1 MAALPSDC
9 GASDVGVRSSRG
21 PVGGGLVDGGL
32 VDRLVLLTHGLK
44 VGGLSPSLTETVDAA
59 DALAHLDLLDRRAV
73 RAALRATLVKE
84 PDPHGTFDL
93 LFDRY
98 FPAAL
103 APSAADSDVPGDGG
117 AGGAGDAGRATDSA
131 GDGGA
136 SFADELLRAVRA
148 GDLVALR
155 RLAAALVDAHGGVR
169 NGTTSERYQL
179 HRVMRAAEVPR
190 LTSDVAR
197 ELKGGL
203 DHVDPLAAKLAD
215 REHERLLEEF
225 RRMIAEEIRRR
236 LAEIVGAAD
245 VIRSTRIDELEVMR
259 ASATELRAMR
269 DAVRPLARTLAAR
282 MAQRRRLKRRGKL
295 DVRRTVRRSL
305 DSGGVPM
312 QPALRD
318 RKASKPDVVV
328 LCDVS
333 GSVAEFANFTL
344 LLLSALHD
352 ELARLRSFVFVDG
365 VAEVTELLETAAQG
379 EVGAHAVDPRF
390 LVSRPGVVVGDGHS
404 DYGRVFERFLA
415 AHGDALRPTTTLI
428 VAGDARTNH
437 RPPGESAFRDIA
449 SRVKQ
454 VVWLDPEPS
463 STWNEGDSRLAVYR
477 AHCRA
482 VHEVRTLRQLG
493 DAVAELA

>member
-1 MAALPSDC
+1 
-9 GASDVGVRSSRG
+9 
-21 PVGGGLVDGGL
+21 
-32 VDRLVLLTHGLK
+32 
-44 VGGLSPSLTETVDAA
+44 
-59 DALAHLDLLDRRAV
+59 
-73 RAALRATLVKE
+73 
-84 PDPHGTFDL
+84 
-93 LFDRY
+93 
-98 FPAAL
+98 
-103 APSAADSDVPGDGG
+103 
-117 AGGAGDAGRATDSA
+117 
-131 GDGGA
+131 
-136 SFADELLRAVRA
+136 
-148 GDLVALR
+148 
-155 RLAAALVDAHGGVR
+155 
-169 NGTTSERYQL
+169 
-179 HRVMRAAEVPR
+179 MRAADLPR
-190 LTSDVAR
+190 LSGEASR
-197 ELKGGL
+197 ALKDGL

-225 RRMIAEEIRRR
+225 RRMIADEIRAR

-245 VIRSTRIDELEVMR
+245 IVRSTRIDELEVLR
-259 ASATELRAMR
+259 ASVTELRAMR

-305 DSGGVPM
+305 DTGGVPM

-365 VAEVTELLETAAQG
+365 VAEVTELMQLSE
-379 EVGAHAVDPRF
+379 HAVDPRY

-404 DYGRVFERFLA
+404 DYGKVFERFLA
-415 AHGDALRPTTTLI
+415 RHLDALRPTTTLI

-437 RPPGESAFRDIA
+437 RAPGEAAFRDIA
-449 SRVKQ
+449 GRVKQ
-454 VVWLDPEPS
+454 VVWFDPEPS
-463 STWNEGDSRLAVYR
+463 ETWNEGDSRLAVYR
-477 AHCRA
+477 PHCRA

-493 DAVAELA
+493 DAVAELV